1 MDGFSLNLC
10 VKYFVGRSHVFPTVG
25 TKNVTLRE
33 IMRWRH
39 TRTSSLFVTI
49 TWVLFVAQYLGFLS
63 SEFTKSTSVNWKIV
77 QRYIARSCSQLLRL
91 HGVSGSSV
99 NKCRVVIHWH
109 WHMKP
114 PQFCFAYYN
123 LSPIGLGSNQGL
135 RSEWPASIRLRHGT
149 ATVLTLNSVKKLT
162 KLQICWEQRMRVL
175 ADSRMQTAVLHSPSS
190 SRLFSHS
197 LNNLQFLQ

>member
-109 WHMKP
+109 WHMKRHNTALP
-114 PQFCFAYYN
+114 TTI
-123 LSPIGLGSNQGL
+123 SH
-135 RSEWPASIRLRHGT
+135 RLAWDRTRVSAVSGRQ
-149 ATVLTLNSVKKLT
+149 VSV
-162 KLQICWEQRMRVL
+162 WGM
-175 ADSRMQTAVLHSPSS
+175 
-190 SRLFSHS
+190 
-197 LNNLQFLQ
+197 